1 MGQECED
8 EAWHSLEDL
17 AWPIRAEQIPEEGEQ
32 IQEEDE
38 QDRED
43 QGRTDGNLI
52 EGVVWKCEQLK
63 LLKLKCYKLVI
74 SFSILKILNCH
85 LIVKT
90 NKL

>member
-17 AWPIRAEQIPEEGEQ
+17 AWPIRVEQIP
-32 IQEEDE
+32 EEDE